1 MGSPLRIAGPRGAG
15 AANTRLRA
23 ACVSAQSDVGAER
36 LKLQHKL
43 NVVHWYPV
51 VSLGV
56 AVRF

>member
-1 MGSPLRIAGPRGAG
+1 M
-15 AANTRLRA
+15 RLRA
-23 ACVSAQSDVGAER
+23 ACMTAPSDVGAER